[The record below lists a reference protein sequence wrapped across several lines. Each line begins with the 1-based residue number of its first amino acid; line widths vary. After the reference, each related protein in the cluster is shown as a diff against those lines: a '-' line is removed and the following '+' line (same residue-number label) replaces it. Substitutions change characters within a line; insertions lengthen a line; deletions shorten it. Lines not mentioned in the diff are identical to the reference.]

1 MFRLRLLE
9 QFLLDE
15 KIRFLSDKF
24 VLCNFVNFV
33 LFDNSSLEHVFYIQ
47 EAFLSIFSRS
57 NVSCGQNNE
66 CPFGL
71 SDE

>member
-1 MFRLRLLE
+1 M
-9 QFLLDE
+9 
-15 KIRFLSDKF
+15 
-24 VLCNFVNFV
+24 NFV
-33 LFDNSSLEHVFYIQ
+33 LFDNSSLEHVFYIPVLHT

-57 NVSCGQNNE
+57 NVSCGANNE